1 MSRAEEHR
9 ALFERWFE
17 ELWNRKNYAITQE
30 LVHPDFTAHGAG
42 GQDIKQGPDGVAE
55 MVRTWHKAFPDGHMA
70 IDDIITEDDISVIRM
85 TFRGTHLDE
94 FYGNPASGKK
104 VEVTSIGIDRVV
116 DGQITEGWGE
126 LNMLGLMQQIGA
138 IPDPSDEE
146 PPAQSAVEHNRRMGM
161 RMAREIWSQ
170 GKLEVVDEL
179 LSDDYIGHVPNQPG
193 PVRGP
198 EGFKQMVQSYRAAM
212 PDLRLNVNDQIVT
225 SDRLVLYWTAAGTN
239 TGPMGEVPPSNNA
252 VSVEGVTILR
262 IADGK
267 IVQEWEVCDT
277 LGFAVQLGLL
287 PMPGQ

>member
-1 MSRAEEHR
+1 MSNVEEHR

-17 ELWNRKNYAITQE
+17 ELWNRKHYEITQE

-42 GQDIKQGPDGVAE
+42 GQDIKQGPDGVAD
-55 MVRTWHKAFPDGHMA
+55 MVRTWHKAFPDGHMT

-94 FYGNPASGKK
+94 FYGNPASGKM

-116 DGQITEGWGE
+116 DGQIAEGWGE

-138 IPDPSDEE
+138 IPTPSDEE
-146 PPAQSAVEHNRRMGM
+146 SPEQTAVEQNRQMGM
-161 RMAREIWSQ
+161 RMTRDIWNQ

-179 LSDDYIGHVPNQPG
+179 LSNDYVGHVPNQPG

-198 EGFKQMVQSYRAAM
+198 DGFKQMVQSFRTAM
-212 PDLRLNVNDQIVT
+212 PDLRLNVNDQIIT
-225 SDRLVLYWTAAGTN
+225 SDRLVLYWTATGTN
-239 TGPMGEVPPSNNA
+239 TGPMGEIPPSNNA

-262 IADGK
+262 IAGGK
-267 IVQEWEVCDT
+267 IVQEWEVFDT
-277 LGFAVQLGLL
+277 MGFAMQLGLV
-287 PMPGQ
+287 PIPGQ